1 MENRIEE
8 ISVPDETIKTWQEIV
23 DIIAE
28 IAKVPACLIMRLKEP
43 CLDVFVSSK
52 RPGNPYKPGEKD
64 IFEGSGLYCETV
76 IKTGKKLLVP
86 NALEDDNWRNNPDI
100 KKDMISYLGFP
111 ISFPD
116 GKIFGT
122 ICILDSKRNEYSVL
136 IEKLILKFRDL
147 IQNDL
152 ALIWMNQILGENNRK
167 LTDYLMELQ
176 SFKGMVAV
184 CSNCKSIRDDKGE
197 WKPIEYYFLR
207 HPKADFTHCIC
218 PDCMLK
224 LYPEI
229 EKNNKDREN

>member
-1 MENRIEE
+1 MENRNEE
-8 ISVPDETIKTWQEIV
+8 MLISGDSIKTWQEIV

-28 IAKVPACLIMRLKEP
+28 IADIPACLIMRFEDP
-43 CLDVFVSSK
+43 YIEVMVSSK
-52 RPGNPYKPGEKD
+52 SDKNPYITGEKELL
-64 IFEGSGLYCETV
+64 EGSGLYCETV
-76 IKTGKKLLVP
+76 VKTGKKLLVP
-86 NALEDDNWRNNPDI
+86 NALEDDKWKNNPDI
-100 KKDMISYLGFP
+100 KNRMISYLGFP

-116 GKIFGT
+116 GKLFGT
-122 ICILDSKRNEYSVL
+122 ICVLDSKRNEYSVL

-176 SFKGMVAV
+176 SLKGMVAV

-218 PDCMLK
+218 PDCMRK

-229 EKNNKDREN
+229 KKDNRDK